1 MWSATLQSDKYQ
13 ILFII
18 AMASKFL
25 KIFSE
30 SSSDSPTIH
39 VHVALPMECQKNPLI
54 PIDTLPVEI
63 YHCLQ

>member
-18 AMASKFL
+18 VMASKFL

-30 SSSDSPTIH
+30 SSSDKMQSYYTCACSLANGMQKKPTNSNRY
-39 VHVALPMECQKNPLI
+39 LTC
-54 PIDTLPVEI
+54 
-63 YHCLQ
+63 